1 MANRKKKAIII
12 LVYFVAVLLLSVLL
26 SYIFL
31 NKPFGNN
38 VSDNFSSQDQLVSV
52 DFYSVLNKG
61 DSKIIAEYFADD
73 ICEILITEFVTIKPT
88 EYILKDKTKIEEA
101 LQILSNAY
109 YGEEV
114 SEFAIKDFVSD
125 MKFEFKDDKEIKT
138 LLEMDFWIE
147 SGVIK
152 LTKGENTKYFLFPEK
167 SYVDMRS
174 LPTQRFYLH
183 NSALEVPSEAF
194 CINIKNEVL
203 SGLTADEKIMVG
215 KKVRS
220 LHEQM
225 ENILLNNIP
234 YLKEK
239 DSTYWNF
246 VITGLSE
253 EKVTVT
259 GENLNELGLNGCLN
273 KIDVISR
280 SFTNKRAVDDFGKL
294 YNSLKK
300 ACEDK
305 DLEAILKVHEVIHDY
320 DYFAVNYPVR
330 YNYEA
335 ADWGGLNDY
344 FGNLE

>member
-125 MKFEFKDDKEIKT
+125 MKFEFKDDKEI
-138 LLEMDFWIE
+138 
-147 SGVIK
+147 
-152 LTKGENTKYFLFPEK
+152 
-167 SYVDMRS
+167 
-174 LPTQRFYLH
+174 
-183 NSALEVPSEAF
+183 
-194 CINIKNEVL
+194 
-203 SGLTADEKIMVG
+203 
-215 KKVRS
+215 
-220 LHEQM
+220 
-225 ENILLNNIP
+225 
-234 YLKEK
+234 
-239 DSTYWNF
+239 
-246 VITGLSE
+246 
-253 EKVTVT
+253 
-259 GENLNELGLNGCLN
+259 
-273 KIDVISR
+273 
-280 SFTNKRAVDDFGKL
+280 
-294 YNSLKK
+294 
-300 ACEDK
+300 
-305 DLEAILKVHEVIHDY
+305 
-320 DYFAVNYPVR
+320 
-330 YNYEA
+330 
-335 ADWGGLNDY
+335 
-344 FGNLE
+344 